1 MKKTLIALILIISL
15 FFSSIAFAL
24 DLNPIYKKIDK
35 VSEKNPKALDV
46 LETNLTKFK
55 TKYSGKP
62 ELSGIIDDLLKYISD
77 KKVSNTTQ
85 NTNKFEFV
93 KVVDGDTITIKYEG
107 KNTNIR
113 MIWLDAPESS
123 VLRFWEAECFWK
135 EAAAQLSE
143 YLSWATEVT
152 LEFDASQG
160 KLDKYNRLLAY
171 VFYNGENMNA
181 KMIRTGYA
189 FEYTYDK
196 AYKYQD
202 EFKKNQTAAAAEKI
216 GLWAGDTCNGIR
228 KIQEVKKETS
238 AEVINIIENTKTEEQ
253 TWSTQ
258 NTVSTPVVT
267 PTYPSTQP
275 SASSFSCSYK
285 KTCGAMNS
293 CEEAYYQLNTCGY
306 SSLDRDKDG
315 IPCESICK

>member
-24 DLNPIYKKIDK
+24 NLNPIYQKIDK
-35 VSEKNPKALDV
+35 VSEKNPKALDI

-55 TKYSGKP
+55 TKYSGNLKI
-62 ELSGIIDDLLKYISD
+62 STVIDDLLKYISD
-77 KKVSNTTQ
+77 KKVLNTTQ

-93 KVVDGDTITIKYEG
+93 KVVDGDTITIKYEW

-123 VLRFWEAECFWK
+123 SLRFWEAECFWK
-135 EAAAQLSE
+135 EATTQLSK

-152 LEFDASQG
+152 LEFDESQWN
-160 KLDKYNRLLAY
+160 LDKYNRLLAY
-171 VFYNGENMNA
+171 IFYNGENMNA

-202 EFKKNQTAAAAEKI
+202 EFKKNQIAAASDKI

-238 AEVINIIENTKTEEQ
+238 DEVINIIENTKTEEQ

-258 NTVSTPVVT
+258 NTASNPVVIPIY
-267 PTYPSTQP
+267 PTTQP
-275 SASSFSCSYK
+275 SSSRFSCSYK

-293 CEEAYYQLNTCGY
+293 CEEAYYQLNICGY